1 MKESCRDLN
10 HIRNILID
18 VLTPL
23 VLLPLPLTGRYTVLP
38 YSLVI
43 ALMLFTGSGVVLPN
57 WFHQISL
64 MVCNKK
70 YLYVYMNPPRNPY

>member
-1 MKESCRDLN
+1 MKECCPDLN
-10 HIRNILID
+10 HIRNILIV
-18 VLTPL
+18 VLTQL

-43 ALMLFTGSGVVLPN
+43 ALMLFTGPSVVLPN
-57 WFHQISL
+57 WFHQISR

-70 YLYVYMNPPRNPY
+70 

>member
-23 VLLPLPLTGRYTVLP
+23 VLLPLPLTGRYVRPIFLTFIVFSSVP
-38 YSLVI
+38 ARRTQSTAVTY
-43 ALMLFTGSGVVLPN
+43 N
-57 WFHQISL
+57 
-64 MVCNKK
+64 
-70 YLYVYMNPPRNPY
+70 